1 MLVGSYSNS
10 SMALDETKN
19 LMQHFGFGIQFIPE
33 TKLFENSTTLKFF
46 EKINYRVG
54 YFQQQNSIL
63 SVVDRTIID
72 RGVTFGFGIPIL
84 VQQSLS
90 SLNIGFTF
98 GKNTDLQSTSLAENY
113 FAMNLGIILSPP
125 FFDRW
130 FRKRKLD

>member
-1 MLVGSYSNS
+1 M
-10 SMALDETKN
+10 
-19 LMQHFGFGIQFIPE
+19 
-33 TKLFENSTTLKFF
+33 
-46 EKINYRVG
+46 EKIYYGKAVYNNKEINAVIKVLKK
-54 YFQQQNSIL
+54 NSLNLIDGP
-63 SVVDRTIID
+63 SVKLLEKKVARI
-72 RGVTFGFGIPIL
+72 FGKKFGL
-84 VQQSLS
+84 MVNSGSSANLLALS